1 MHVLCGERKTQFPFA
16 AATGTQIFVPVLA
29 GVRCMVSL
37 RQCRSS
43 HCRSCQYGAKSG
55 GDSVD
60 DEAEDISSTTTST
73 IATETTT
80 TAAAGVSA
88 ASGGGKLQSSS
99 GISSR
104 GQFCYR
110 DSARQVVKLYNRSLL
125 QDGYNRGDGNAAGGS
140 ALMYGKYGSC
150 ANVVDTMR
158 KFLCVKKTKQ
168 QLQRLI

>member
-1 MHVLCGERKTQFPFA
+1 
-16 AATGTQIFVPVLA
+16 
-29 GVRCMVSL
+29 MVSL

-55 GDSVD
+55 GDSDTSYTRFVD
-60 DEAEDISSTTTST
+60 GEAEDISSTTTST

-110 DSARQVVKLYNRSLL
+110 DSARRAVKLYNRSLL

-140 ALMYGKYGSC
+140 ALMYEKYGSC